1 MMNSNKVSPLKNF
14 RKVLNNIIT
23 AIKDFINFD
32 DNNDNSNNKAQ
43 YLAQRTD
50 GKQVAINR
58 KF

>member
-1 MMNSNKVSPLKNF
+1 MNSNKVSPLKKI
-14 RKVLNNIIT
+14 RKILNNIIT
-23 AIKDFINFD
+23 AIKHFISFD

-50 GKQVAINR
+50 GKQVPINR